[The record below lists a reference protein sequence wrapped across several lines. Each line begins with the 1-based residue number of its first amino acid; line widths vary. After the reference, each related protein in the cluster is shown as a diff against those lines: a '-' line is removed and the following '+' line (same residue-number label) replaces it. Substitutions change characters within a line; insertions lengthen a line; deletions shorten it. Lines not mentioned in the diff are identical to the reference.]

1 MLEMEKF
8 NRTLVLTLF
17 FSFSAYMLSF
27 MATNWSIALSGLLV
41 DTFLSN
47 FISMNELFIH
57 LFMVIL
63 RYTSL
68 IFMVGSVLALIII
81 FMFDVVLKPTQKT
94 F

>member
-17 FSFSAYMLSF
+17 FSFSAYMLAF
-27 MATNWSIALSGLLV
+27 MSTIWSVSLNGLLL

-47 FISMNELFIH
+47 FISINELFIH
-57 LFMVIL
+57 LIMIIIK
-63 RYTSL
+63 YTSL

-81 FMFDVVLKPTQKT
+81 FMFDVVLKPTQNKI
-94 F
+94 